1 MMARFVL
8 QRLAFLGLVLLGVSL
23 VTFAIA
29 HLAPGDPA
37 RMMAGPAASAETVAT
52 LRGELGLDR
61 PLWQQ
66 YARYLGDLLQFDLGR
81 SNVSG
86 EPVLDEILARAPAS
100 IELMGSALLLAL
112 AVGIPLGIGAAM
124 RRGGWLDRLVSGLS
138 VAGIAVPAFWL
149 GLVLVILLY
158 RQLEWFPAS
167 GRFTGD
173 PPRGVTGFLLIDAAL
188 ALDGRALAA
197 ALAHLALPVL
207 SLALLEVGPLAR
219 LVRNQ
224 MRAVLASDYVRM
236 ARASG
241 LTERTILWRHA
252 LRGALSPLVTL
263 VAASIA
269 MMLFG
274 SVSLETVFGWPGAGH
289 YVVQSIFALDF
300 PVIMGF
306 AVLTAVAYVLV
317 NAVADIALGL
327 LDPRVRPA

>member
-1 MMARFVL
+1 MGRFVL
-8 QRLAFLGLVLLGVSL
+8 QRLAFLGLVMLGVSL
-23 VTFAIA
+23 ITFGIA
-29 HLAPGDPA
+29 HLVPGDPA
-37 RMMAGPAASAETVAT
+37 RMMAGPAAPEEAVAL
-52 LRGELGLDR
+52 LRAELGLDR

-66 YARYLGDLLQFDLGR
+66 YLQYVGDLVRFDLGT

-100 IELMGSALLLAL
+100 IELMGSALLLSL
-112 AVGIPLGIGAAM
+112 AVGIPLGISAAM
-124 RRGGWLDRLVSGLS
+124 KRGGMPDRLVSGLS
-138 VAGIAVPAFWL
+138 VAGISVPAFWL
-149 GLVLVILLY
+149 GLVLVILFY

-167 GRFTGD
+167 GRFTGT
-173 PPRGVTGFLLIDAAL
+173 PPPALTGFLLIDAL
-188 ALDGRALAA
+188 IALDFKAFAA
-197 ALAHLALPVL
+197 ATAHLALPVL
-207 SLALLEVGPLAR
+207 SLALLETGPLAR

-241 LTERTILWRHA
+241 LSERTILWRHA
-252 LRGALSPLVTL
+252 LRNALTPLVTL

-274 SVSLETVFGWPGAGH
+274 SVSLETVFGWPGAGY

-306 AVLTAVAYVLV
+306 AVLTAIAYVLL
-317 NAVADIALGL
+317 NTAADIALGL
-327 LDPRVRPA
+327 IDPRARPA

>member
-1 MMARFVL
+1 MARFVL

-23 VTFAIA
+23 MTFAIA

-37 RMMAGPAASAETVAT
+37 RMMAGPAASAEAVAA
-52 LRGELGLDR
+52 LRAELGLDL
-61 PLWQQ
+61 PLWRQ
-66 YARYLGDLLQFDLGR
+66 YALYLGDLARLDLGT

-100 IELMGSALLLAL
+100 IELMGSALLLSL
-112 AVGIPLGIGAAM
+112 IIGIPLGIGAAVK
-124 RRGGWLDRLVSGLS
+124 RDGWLDRLVSSLS
-138 VAGIAVPAFWL
+138 VAGISVPAFWL
-149 GLVLVILLY
+149 GLLLVIVFY

-167 GRFTGD
+167 GRFTGE
-173 PPRGVTGFLLIDAAL
+173 PPPSVTGFLLIDAL
-188 ALDGRALAA
+188 IALDLRALSTAC
-197 ALAHLALPVL
+197 AHLALPVL
-207 SLALLEVGPLAR
+207 SLALLEAGPLAR

-224 MRAVLASDYVRM
+224 MRSVLASDYVRM

-241 LTERTILWRHA
+241 LSERTILWRHA
-252 LRGALSPLVTL
+252 LRNALTPLVTL

-306 AVLTAVAYVLV
+306 AVLTAIAYVLV
-317 NAVADIALGL
+317 NTAADITLGL
-327 LDPRVRPA
+327 IDPRVRPV

>member
-1 MMARFVL
+1 MARFVL

-23 VTFAIA
+23 MTFAIA
-29 HLAPGDPA
+29 NLAPGDPA
-37 RMMAGPAASAETVAT
+37 RMIAGPAASAEAVAT
-52 LRGELGLDR
+52 LRAELGLDL
-61 PLWQQ
+61 PLWRQ
-66 YARYLGDLLQFDLGR
+66 YALYLGDLAHLDLGT

-100 IELMGSALLLAL
+100 IELMGSALLLSL
-112 AVGIPLGIGAAM
+112 IIGIPLGIGAAVK
-124 RRGGWLDRLVSGLS
+124 RDGWLDRLVSGLS
-138 VAGIAVPAFWL
+138 VAGISVPAFWL
-149 GLVLVILLY
+149 GLLLVILFY

-173 PPRGVTGFLLIDAAL
+173 PPPAVTGFLLIDAL
-188 ALDGRALAA
+188 IALDFRALSAA
-197 ALAHLALPVL
+197 CAHLALPVL
-207 SLALLEVGPLAR
+207 SLALLEAGPLAR

-241 LTERTILWRHA
+241 LSERTILWRHA
-252 LRGALSPLVTL
+252 LRNGLSPLVTL

-306 AVLTAVAYVLV
+306 AILTAIAYVMV
-317 NAVADIALGL
+317 NTAADITLGL
-327 LDPRVRPA
+327 IDPRVRPS

>member
-1 MMARFVL
+1 MVRFVL

-23 VTFAIA
+23 ITFAIA
-29 HLAPGDPA
+29 NLAPGDPA
-37 RMMAGPAASAETVAT
+37 RMLAGPAASADAVAA
-52 LRGELGLDR
+52 LRAELGLDL

-66 YARYLGDLLQFDLGR
+66 YLRYLGDLLRFDLGT

-100 IELMGSALLLAL
+100 IELMGSALLLSL
-112 AVGIPLGIGAAM
+112 LVGIPLGIGAAVK
-124 RRGGWLDRLVSGLS
+124 RGGWLDRLVSGLS
-138 VAGIAVPAFWL
+138 VAGISVPAFWL
-149 GLVLVILLY
+149 GLVMVILFY
-158 RQLEWFPAS
+158 RELEWFPAS

-173 PPRGVTGFLLIDAAL
+173 PPPAVTGFLLIDAL
-188 ALDGRALAA
+188 IALDFKALAA

-207 SLALLEVGPLAR
+207 SLALLEAGPLAR

-241 LTERTILWRHA
+241 LSERTILWRHA
-252 LRGALSPLVTL
+252 LRNALTPLVTL

-306 AVLTAVAYVLV
+306 AVLTAIAYVLV
-317 NAVADIALGL
+317 NTASDITLGL
-327 LDPRVRPA
+327 IDPRVRPA

>member
-1 MMARFVL
+1 MVRFVL

-23 VTFAIA
+23 ITFAIA

-37 RMMAGPAASAETVAT
+37 RMMAGPAASAEAVAA
-52 LRGELGLDR
+52 LRSKLGLDL

-66 YARYLGDLLQFDLGR
+66 YLHYLGDLLRFNLGT

-86 EPVLDEILARAPAS
+86 DPVLDEILARAPAS
-100 IELMGSALLLAL
+100 IELMGSALLLSL
-112 AVGIPLGIGAAM
+112 IVGIPVGIGAAVK
-124 RRGGWLDRLVSGLS
+124 RGGWLDRLVSGLS
-138 VAGIAVPAFWL
+138 VAGISVPAFWL
-149 GLVLVILLY
+149 GLVMVILFY

-173 PPRGVTGFLLIDAAL
+173 PPVAVTGFLLIDAL
-188 ALDGRALAA
+188 IALDFRALSAA
-197 ALAHLALPVL
+197 TAHLALPVL
-207 SLALLEVGPLAR
+207 SLALLEAGPLAR

-224 MRAVLASDYVRM
+224 MRAVLGSDYVRM

-241 LTERTILWRHA
+241 LSERTILWRHA
-252 LRGALSPLVTL
+252 LRNALTPLVTL

-306 AVLTAVAYVLV
+306 AVLTAIAYVLV
-317 NAVADIALGL
+317 NTVADITLGL
-327 LDPRVRPA
+327 IDPRVRPA

>member
-1 MMARFVL
+1 VARFVL
-8 QRLAFLGLVLLGVSL
+8 QRLVLLALVLVGVSL
-23 VTFAIA
+23 ITFAIA

-37 RMMAGPAASAETVAT
+37 RMMAGPAASAEAVAT
-52 LRGELGLDR
+52 LRAELGLDL
-61 PLWQQ
+61 PLWHQ
-66 YARYLGDLLQFDLGR
+66 YARYLGDLLRFDLGT

-86 EPVLDEILARAPAS
+86 EPVLGEILSRAPAS
-100 IELMGSALLLAL
+100 IELMGSALLLSL
-112 AVGIPLGIGAAM
+112 LVGIPIGIGAAVK
-124 RRGGWLDRLVSGLS
+124 RGGWLDRTVSGLS
-138 VAGIAVPAFWL
+138 VAGISVPPFWL
-149 GLVLVILLY
+149 GLVMVIVLY
-158 RQLEWFPAS
+158 RQFEWFPAS

-173 PPRGVTGFLLIDAAL
+173 PPPRVTGFLLMDSLL
-188 ALDGRALAA
+188 AFDLQALAA
-197 ALAHLALPVL
+197 AAAHLALPVL
-207 SLALLEVGPLAR
+207 SLALLETGPLAR

-241 LTERTILWRHA
+241 LPERTILWRHA
-252 LRGALSPLVTL
+252 LRNALTPLVTL

-306 AVLTAVAYVLV
+306 AVLTAIAYVLV
-317 NAVADIALGL
+317 NTVADVALGL
-327 LDPRVRPA
+327 IDPQVRPA

>member
-1 MMARFVL
+1 MARFVL
-8 QRLAFLGLVLLGVSL
+8 QRLAFLVLVLLGVSL
-23 VTFAIA
+23 ITFAIA

-37 RMMAGPAASAETVAT
+37 RMMAGPAASEDAVAA
-52 LRGELGLDR
+52 LRAELGLDQS
-61 PLWQQ
+61 LWRQ
-66 YARYLGDLLQFDLGR
+66 YALYLGDLVRFDLGT

-100 IELMGSALLLAL
+100 IELMGSALLLSL
-112 AVGIPLGIGAAM
+112 MLGIPLGIGAAVK
-124 RRGGWLDRLVSGLS
+124 RGGSLDRLVSGLS
-138 VAGIAVPAFWL
+138 VTGISVPPFWL
-149 GLVLVILLY
+149 GLVLVIIFY

-167 GRFTGD
+167 GRFTGT
-173 PPRGVTGFLLIDAAL
+173 PPPGVTGFLLIDAVI
-188 ALDGRALAA
+188 ALDPKAFAA
-197 ALAHLALPVL
+197 AMAHLALPVL
-207 SLALLEVGPLAR
+207 SLALLEAGPLAR

-241 LTERTILWRHA
+241 LSERTILWRHA
-252 LRGALSPLVTL
+252 LRNALTPLVTL

-289 YVVQSIFALDF
+289 FVVQSIFALDF

-306 AVLTAVAYVLV
+306 AVLTAIAYVLV
-317 NAVADIALGL
+317 NTAADIALGL
-327 LDPRVRPA
+327 IDPRVRPA

>member
-1 MMARFVL
+1 MARFVL
-8 QRLAFLGLVLLGVSL
+8 QRLAFLWLVLLGVSL
-23 VTFAIA
+23 ITFAIA

-37 RMMAGPAASAETVAT
+37 RMMAGPAASADAVAA
-52 LRGELGLDR
+52 LRAELGLDL

-66 YARYLGDLLQFDLGR
+66 YARYLGDLLRFDLGT

-100 IELMGSALLLAL
+100 IELMGSALLLSL
-112 AVGIPLGIGAAM
+112 MVGIPLGIGAAVK
-124 RRGGWLDRLVSGLS
+124 RGGWLDRLVSGLS
-138 VAGIAVPAFWL
+138 VAGISVPAFWL
-149 GLVLVILLY
+149 GLVMVILFY

-173 PPRGVTGFLLIDAAL
+173 PPPSLTGFLLIDAL
-188 ALDGRALAA
+188 IALDFRALSAA
-197 ALAHLALPVL
+197 SAHLALPVL
-207 SLALLEVGPLAR
+207 SLALLEAGPLAR

-241 LTERTILWRHA
+241 LSERTILWRHA
-252 LRGALSPLVTL
+252 LRNALTPLVTL

-306 AVLTAVAYVLV
+306 AVLTAIAYVMV
-317 NAVADIALGL
+317 NTAADITLGL
-327 LDPRVRPA
+327 IDPRVRPA